1 MRFTPKLR
9 FFRREST
16 ARAQP
21 DPADLG
27 TCFGMEASLEA
38 YPEEYR
44 SATTTHAL
52 ESRSAR
58 PVPDA
63 SPLAWLSRRSA

>member
-1 MRFTPKLR
+1 MRFAPKLR
-9 FFRREST
+9 FFRRESA
-16 ARAQP
+16 ARVQP

-44 SATTTHAL
+44 QVPTHTL
-52 ESRSAR
+52 ESRTAR
-58 PVPDA
+58 PAQDV
-63 SPLAWLSRRSA
+63 SPLAWLSRRCA

>member
-16 ARAQP
+16 ARVQP

-27 TCFGMEASLEA
+27 TCFGMEASLENVGA
-38 YPEEYR
+38 DYCDRPTYP
-44 SATTTHAL
+44 L
-52 ESRSAR
+52 ESKAR
-58 PVPDA
+58 QVVA
-63 SPLAWLSRRSA
+63 ECSPLAWLSQR